1 MSSQFRQQKF
11 RDLQSQWY
19 EKLKESGFN
28 DIENKK
34 EKLKE
39 YDRRTI
45 SFDNRDIIRD
55 FFIRLDHFVTNSSN
69 IPKLHRQILE
79 LYSDGRY
86 LGEIAKQVRC
96 SRSKIKLVVYHYK
109 KLII

>member
-1 MSSQFRQQKF
+1 MSSPFRSQKF
-11 RDLQSQWY
+11 KELQSQWY
-19 EKLKESGFN
+19 KKLDEVGFN

-45 SFDNRDIIRD
+45 AFDNRDVIRD
-55 FFIRLDHFVTNSSN
+55 AFIRLDHFITNSSN
-69 IPKLHRQILE
+69 IPQLHRQILE
-79 LYSDGRY
+79 LYSDGKY
-86 LGEIAKQVRC
+86 LGEIAQQVNC

-109 KLII
+109 KLIF

>member
-1 MSSQFRQQKF
+1 MSSPFRHPKF
-11 RDLQSQWY
+11 RELQSRWY
-19 EKLKESGFN
+19 DKLKESGFN

-45 SFDNRDIIRD
+45 AFDNRDAIRD
-55 FFIRLDHFVTNSSN
+55 FFIRLDHFITKSHTL
-69 IPKLHRQILE
+69 PPPHKKILE
-79 LYSDGRY
+79 LYSNGLY
-86 LGEIAKQVRC
+86 LSEIAQQMNC

-109 KLII
+109 KLIF